1 MAININKDNCVGCG
15 LCLDSCPYPGAIV
28 MDDGI
33 AVITEKCVECGACV
47 DSCNADAIEFEE
59 AKRETGINVDEFK
72 GVWVFVEH
80 RKDKVANVTLELL
93 SEGRKLADQLGQE
106 LAGILIGDDAEG
118 LVKDCFAY
126 GADKVYYVDGAVYQH
141 YSTGPYTTAFAQLI
155 KRYKP
160 NIVLFGATHDGR
172 DFAARIA
179 VRVYTGLTADCTEL
193 SIDTESGLLNQTRP
207 AFGGNVMATILTPE
221 HRPQMATVRPN
232 VMKKVEPDYSRSG
245 EVIKFDAVVTAEDI
259 LYQVKEVVEHTAK
272 TINLEE
278 ADIIVSGGRGIGGP
292 EHYHLIEELA
302 EILGGAAGASRAV
315 VDAGWVPHYRQVGQT
330 GKTVAPKLYIACGI
344 SGAIQHLAGMQT
356 SDFIVAINK
365 DPEAPIFRVANLGIC
380 ADLHK
385 AIPYLKERF
394 RELLEK

>member
-1 MAININKDNCVGCG
+1 MAISINRDNCVGCG

-28 MDDGI
+28 MEDGT
-33 AVITEKCVECGACV
+33 AVITDKCVECGACV

-59 AKRETGINVDEFK
+59 AKRETGISLEQYK

-80 RKDKVANVTLELL
+80 RKRRIANVTLELL

-106 LAGILIGDDAEG
+106 LAGILIGHGVEG
-118 LVKDCFAY
+118 LAKECFAY
-126 GADKVYYVDGAVYQH
+126 GADKVYHVDDAVYSH
-141 YSTGPYTTAFAQLI
+141 YSTGPYTAAFSQLI
-155 KRYKP
+155 RKYKP

-172 DFAARIA
+172 DFAARVA
-179 VRVYTGLTADCTEL
+179 VRIYTGLTADCTEL
-193 SIDTESGLLNQTRP
+193 SIDTETGLLNQTRP

-232 VMKKVEPDYSRSG
+232 VMKKLVPDYDRNG
-245 EVIKFDAVVTAEDI
+245 EIIKFDAQITDKDI
-259 LYQVKEVVEHTAK
+259 LYQIKEVIEHTAK

-302 EILGGAAGASRAV
+302 EVLGGAAGASRAV

-385 AIPYLKERF
+385 ALPYLKERF
-394 RELLEK
+394 KEILD